1 MQIIVLK
8 GKSNTGKTTTLN
20 LVYDIILQG
29 GATPIGNKQT
39 LGNPKQNDFEIIVEW
54 KSKKIGFFTM
64 GDYSTYLANAI
75 YRYEKLDCDILICA
89 ISTNTPKVKA
99 NEALN
104 APRFNTI
111 VIDKQVS
118 KDKKVQTSLNQ
129 SDADKIIESL

>member
-8 GKSNTGKTTTLN
+8 GNSNTGKTITLN
-20 LVYDIILQG
+20 LVYDIFLQR
-29 GATPIGNKQT
+29 GATLISDKQT
-39 LGNPKQNDFEIIVEW
+39 IGNPKQNDFEVIVEW

-75 YRYEKLDCDILICA
+75 YRYEELDCDILICA

-99 NEALN
+99 NKALN

-111 VIDKQVS
+111 FIDKEVVEDEKLQMNS
-118 KDKKVQTSLNQ
+118 NR
-129 SDADKIIESL
+129 SDADKIIKSL